1 MLLNLFVI
9 KRGRIQPVLLSLND
23 LKTFDMWDS
32 TAKILYFENTWT
44 IWRIIQSI
52 LINRAD
58 ILNT

>member
-44 IWRIIQSI
+44 I
-52 LINRAD
+52 
-58 ILNT
+58 